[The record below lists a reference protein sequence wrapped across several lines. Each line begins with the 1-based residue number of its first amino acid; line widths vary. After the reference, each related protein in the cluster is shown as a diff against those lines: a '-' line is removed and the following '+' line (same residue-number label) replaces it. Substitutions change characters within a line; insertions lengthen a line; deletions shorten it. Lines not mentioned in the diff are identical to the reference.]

1 MLLCALGALHE
12 GVGNGGLYRRI
23 LLGRLHNLLSRYII
37 RRQLTLELLL
47 ILKVLP
53 QHLLVRQ
60 SALDVLN
67 LAVNLQ
73 ILLVEFM
80 GFVDAILEI

>member
-1 MLLCALGALHE
+1 MHD
-12 GVGNGGLYRRI
+12 
-23 LLGRLHNLLSRYII
+23 LLSRYII
-37 RRQLTLELLL
+37 RRQLALELLL

-53 QHLLVRQ
+53 QRLLVRQ
-60 SALDVLN
+60 GALDVLN